1 MTPNP
6 TPWTYAHSKALNMRY
21 AYRQTPGGLEI
32 MTEDK
37 TRYTPEEVRILAGPD
52 GSGQI
57 DMATHMVKR
66 VFSVPGSPAVIVRD
80 RWRR

>member
-1 MTPNP
+1 MPNP
-6 TPWTYAHSKALNMRY
+6 TPWTYAHNAALNMRY

-37 TRYTPEEVRILAGPD
+37 TRYTPEEVRILAGAD
-52 GSGQI
+52 GRGQI
-57 DMATHMVKR
+57 TPEIHRVKR
-66 VFSVPGSPAVIVRD
+66 VFSLPGAPAVIVAD